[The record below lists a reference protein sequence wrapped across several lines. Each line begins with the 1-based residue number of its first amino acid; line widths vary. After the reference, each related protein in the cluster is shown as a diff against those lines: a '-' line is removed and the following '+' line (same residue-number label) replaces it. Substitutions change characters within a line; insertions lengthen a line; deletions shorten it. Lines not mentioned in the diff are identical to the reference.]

1 MKVIGAVCII
11 LATTWI
17 GFEWAKRLQDRPR
30 QLRQLKVALQSLEA
44 EIVYGLT
51 PLNEACSRLSTQL
64 KPPLSWFF
72 VRFSEQLQSGRTS
85 VQEAWE
91 ESLVII
97 RKHSALQKGEIEIL
111 KQFGAMLGRHDREH
125 QQKQIKLAIV
135 HLEREES
142 EAVEIQHKYE
152 TMIKSLGFLS
162 GLLIV
167 ILLI

>member
-1 MKVIGAVCII
+1 MKMIGAIFVI

-17 GFEWAKRLQDRPR
+17 GFEWAKRLQARPR

-51 PLNEACSRLSTQL
+51 PLNEACARLSTQL
-64 KPPLSWFF
+64 DPPLSWFF
-72 VRFSEQLQSGRTS
+72 EQFSAGLISGKSSVR
-85 VQEAWE
+85 EAWE
-91 ESLVII
+91 ESLVVIH
-97 RKHSALQKGEIEIL
+97 KHSALQKGEIEVL
-111 KQFGAMLGRHDREH
+111 RQFGSMLGRHDRDH

-142 EAVEIQHKYE
+142 EAIDIQHRYE
-152 TMIKSLGFLS
+152 TMIKSLGFLT